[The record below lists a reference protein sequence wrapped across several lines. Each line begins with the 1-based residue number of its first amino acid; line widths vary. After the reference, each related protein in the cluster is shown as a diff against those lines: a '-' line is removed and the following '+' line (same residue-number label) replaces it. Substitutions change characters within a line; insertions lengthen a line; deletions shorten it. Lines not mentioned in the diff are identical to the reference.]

1 MYLYNKYKSVWIKLP
16 IAEWVVTGS
25 HWCPAMS
32 SHCLAQQVRRE
43 EIEKEAGARSCT
55 LLLDT
60 FGPLFSAR
68 AGNRHSHSTHLN
80 ATACSCQ
87 CTVFFVH
94 VNLGGVAGLGFQY
107 QIKRHVSPEEGAKT
121 EGQQATYS
129 CNLNALEASIASRDV
144 PSGNAPSYIS
154 SWLFRCLFIMATSKN
169 IYSPKEITML
179 QITIDTIRWF
189 QWGSQYGPNLKFW
202 FWATPFVGNPYDTM
216 MPLWN
221 QPPPT

>member
-1 MYLYNKYKSVWIKLP
+1 ML
-16 IAEWVVTGS
+16 TGS
-25 HWCPAMS
+25 QWCPAMS

-87 CTVFFVH
+87 CTVFFVR

-129 CNLNALEASIASRDV
+129 CNLNAHEASICVNSFQRCAFWQCSV
-144 PSGNAPSYIS
+144 LYI
-154 SWLFRCLFIMATSKN
+154 IMIISML
-169 IYSPKEITML
+169 IYYL
-179 QITIDTIRWF
+179 
-189 QWGSQYGPNLKFW
+189 
-202 FWATPFVGNPYDTM
+202 
-216 MPLWN
+216 
-221 QPPPT
+221 